1 MQFCTLSVRIDYK
14 TIEISK
20 ILCYNI
26 CACQAAYL
34 GKGGLS
40 PPAMKPPDIDKRADK
55 PTEAAPA
62 APAAEEQANFAN
74 GQEKLHLLMVDPHIP
89 AGAQLY

>member
-26 CACQAAYL
+26 CACQAAHL
-34 GKGGLS
+34 GKGGLYH
-40 PPAMKPPDIDKRADK
+40 PAMKPPDIDKRTDK

-62 APAAEEQANFAN
+62 APLRRSRPTLQTAR
-74 GQEKLHLLMVDPHIP
+74 KSCIC
-89 AGAQLY
+89 